1 MIWHIVAFKVQKIL
15 IKDKTPFV
23 NIFFLRAGLA
33 GRGWTPLDT
42 QTAKE
47 RLTACLKE
55 YDNLLVAFSGG
66 VDSTLLVAMAQQVIG
81 PAVVALTAESAIHP
95 PREIK
100 HARQLAVDLG
110 IRHIQLRSQEMSLSD
125 FIANRSDRC
134 YVCKKQLFQDIFKY
148 ARESGF
154 AHVAHGANLDDLKD
168 FRPGLRAAT
177 EMGVVAPLIDA
188 GLTKNDI
195 RRLARQ
201 MGLPNWNQ
209 AAGACLASRI
219 PYGQPISSE
228 RLKMVA
234 QAEERLHALGF
245 DACRVRHHGS
255 VARIEVPSRDI
266 AKLLRDPIRQKIVD
280 RLTTIGFAHV
290 ALDMEGYRQGSLNR
304 GLKASG
310 QE

>member
-1 MIWHIVAFKVQKIL
+1 
-15 IKDKTPFV
+15 
-23 NIFFLRAGLA
+23 
-33 GRGWTPLDT
+33 LDT

-47 RLTACLKE
+47 RLTACLKA

-81 PAVVALTAESAIHP
+81 PAVVALTAESPIQP
-95 PREIK
+95 PHEINNA
-100 HARQLAVDLG
+100 HQLAIDLG
-110 IRHIQLRSQEMSLSD
+110 IRHVRLHSQEMSLSD
-125 FIANRSDRC
+125 FIANRPDRC
-134 YVCKKQLFQDIFKY
+134 YVCKKKLFQDVFSY

-188 GLTKNDI
+188 GLTKSDI

-219 PYGQPISSE
+219 PYGHKISV
-228 RLKMVA
+228 RNLKMVA
-234 QAEERLHALGF
+234 QAEEILHDHGF
-245 DACRVRHHGS
+245 DACRVRHHGP
-255 VARIEVPSRDI
+255 VARIEVPFPDI
-266 AKLLRDPIRQKIVD
+266 AKLLREPFRQKIVD
-280 RLTTIGFAHV
+280 RLRAIGFAHV

-304 GLKASG
+304 GLNPSG
-310 QE
+310 QASETHSNP